1 MLGQLRDNV
10 GKLQKQHE
18 KSPRGGFA
26 CPVKSFKLKVDR
38 IRAMCIAE
46 RFAGS
51 QKNREIG
58 SRACRGEAS
67 GGECKQAGVFSG
79 NALWNLLVWLQMDS
93 SCYQL
98 PLLQGAR
105 RL

>member
-1 MLGQLRDNV
+1 MRHGEADRKRAGRDGHGPWRRRAEAEDNDTDSDSDDEENTMLGQLRDNV

-46 RFAGS
+46 RLAG
-51 QKNREIG
+51 R
-58 SRACRGEAS
+58 
-67 GGECKQAGVFSG
+67 
-79 NALWNLLVWLQMDS
+79 
-93 SCYQL
+93 
-98 PLLQGAR
+98 
-105 RL
+105 

>member
-18 KSPRGGFA
+18 KSPHGGFA

-51 QKNREIG
+51 QQK
-58 SRACRGEAS
+58 
-67 GGECKQAGVFSG
+67 
-79 NALWNLLVWLQMDS
+79 
-93 SCYQL
+93 
-98 PLLQGAR
+98 P
-105 RL
+105 